1 MDTQAPRRA
10 QTIAEFVPLIG
21 RMFVDEERDRALAA
35 YRPRPTDVI
44 ISPFGKCGT
53 TWLQQ
58 TFHCLRTRGDMDF
71 DDISRAVPWI
81 ETSVMLGIDINAE
94 QKANPR
100 GFKSHLGYDELPK
113 GARYV
118 VSLRDPK
125 DALVSMYRFM
135 EGWFIEPGTVAI
147 GQFAFGWAMNARY
160 WRHLKSWWAQRDNP
174 DVLLFSYEHMC
185 ADPKS
190 HVERL
195 AKFCGIA
202 LDEKL
207 LALTLDHSSIAFMLK
222 HKDKF
227 DDLLMRRKSEER
239 CKLPPGSDSAKVR
252 KGGIGGHHGILP
264 PEAGAMLDQKWES
277 EAAAATGFA
286 SYQELESALRKR
298 SARRA

>member
-10 QTIAEFVPLIG
+10 QSAAEFGPLIG
-21 RMFVDEERDRALAA
+21 RMFLDDERERALAG
-35 YRPRPTDVI
+35 YRPRASDVI

-71 DDISRAVPWI
+71 DDISRVVPWI
-81 ETSVMLGIDINAE
+81 ETSVMLGLDINAE
-94 QKANPR
+94 QRAEPR
-100 GFKSHLGYDELPK
+100 GFKSHLAYDDLPR

-118 VSLRDPK
+118 VSLRDPA

-135 EGWFIEPGTVAI
+135 EGWFMEPGAVPMEH
-147 GQFAFGWAMNARY
+147 FALGWMSEARY

-174 DVLLFSYEHMC
+174 QVLLLSYEHMC
-185 ADPKS
+185 EDPKG

-195 AKFCGIA
+195 ARFCGIP
-202 LDEKL
+202 LDAEL
-207 LALTLDHSSIAFMLK
+207 LRLTLEHSSIAFMLA

-239 CKLPPGSDSAKVR
+239 CNLPPGSDSAKVR
-252 KGGIGGHHGILP
+252 RGGAGGHRTEMSGELR
-264 PEAGAMLDQKWES
+264 AMLDEKWAS
-277 EAAAATGFA
+277 EAAAETGFG
-286 SYQELESALRKR
+286 SYGALEAALR
-298 SARRA
+298 ARAA